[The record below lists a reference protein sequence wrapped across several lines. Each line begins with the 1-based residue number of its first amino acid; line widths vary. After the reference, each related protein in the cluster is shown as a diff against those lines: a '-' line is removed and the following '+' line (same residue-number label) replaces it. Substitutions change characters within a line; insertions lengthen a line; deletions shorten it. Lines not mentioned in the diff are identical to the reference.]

1 MTEANSA
8 LNSHS
13 QSNLQPSAQPASQP
27 NSDESTVWT
36 DPFTG
41 LEEDEL
47 TDGDF
52 SLTELFQNLADEAP
66 DIPEDLPQPP
76 EIIQVNALE
85 HVQLEPVESLASA
98 NSLHVEPTAVE
109 TAYVEP
115 TYVEPTCVE
124 PTAVETAI
132 AEVQTELEAAIVDL
146 ADSSHAVNRDLETR
160 DLEPRHLE
168 TNVQQTLDVQPY
180 LDVDNET
187 DPPNLTDLIS
197 LIQELNQCNSVLLD
211 RVSQLEEALEQSHNT
226 SKSSE
231 IPRYNPQVHGIPE
244 GWSISQE
251 QITTLTNQLEFAHQT
266 NQRQQILNEALT
278 GQLETSQERV
288 AQLEREAAFLQQRYN
303 EQTQALI
310 QAETTNQELQSR
322 LYRQQ
327 RYTLQFKAA
336 LEKCLE
342 VPPPQYEPQYEGAYE
357 GAIADATENL
367 TDTTDHSLAAYGLAA
382 PSAQIKPWSADKS
395 AAIHLPGVKPNG
407 LLDAGGSRI
416 SRVTAASA
424 PVENLN
430 LSDVELPEYLRAIA
444 RSASSANVTSA
455 TPESETPVWEET
467 NPFDARFDA
476 EFDAEMDLETDPET
490 VQPSPA
496 QSSSN
501 SLLPKA
507 LDNAVQP
514 LADLLAKA
522 MLKHGFQSNG
532 TEFVAS
538 DMPSDPAESASEPA
552 SHSEQF
558 VSGVVQ
564 PTEDLSDTS
573 QTYREADIPWDELAH
588 LVDASNPDAVRASLS
603 GDFSAFA
610 SINFDALDG
619 STDVPVVTS
628 DSSTEI
634 KQVVEPVE
642 APSIA
647 PTIEPQRKRSLAMV
661 DLPTF
666 PRMTPSRPA
675 TT

>member
-8 LNSHS
+8 FNSHS
-13 QSNLQPSAQPASQP
+13 QPSSQPASQP
-27 NSDESTVWT
+27 NADEGTVWT

-85 HVQLEPVESLASA
+85 HVQLEHVQLEPVES
-98 NSLHVEPTAVE
+98 
-109 TAYVEP
+109 
-115 TYVEPTCVE
+115 VE

-146 ADSSHAVNRDLETR
+146 ADSSHAVNRNVETQVLETQV
-160 DLEPRHLE
+160 LE
-168 TNVQQTLDVQPY
+168 TQVLETLDTQSY
-180 LDVDNET
+180 LDVDSET

-211 RVSQLEEALEQSHNT
+211 RVSQLEEALEQSSQNHP

-231 IPRYNPQVHGIPE
+231 IPRYNPQVHSIPE

-266 NQRQQILNEALT
+266 NQRQQILHEALAA
-278 GQLETSQERV
+278 QLETSQERV
-288 AQLEREAAFLQQRYN
+288 AQLEREAALGQQRYN

-342 VPPPQYEPQYEGAYE
+342 VPPPQYE

-367 TDTTDHSLAAYGLAA
+367 TDTTEQIAYELAA
-382 PSAQIKPWSADKS
+382 PSAQIKPWSADNKS
-395 AAIHLPGVKPNG
+395 AAIHLPGVKANG
-407 LLDAGGSRI
+407 LLDAGGMRF

-430 LSDVELPEYLRAIA
+430 LSGVEVPEYLRAIA
-444 RSASSANVTSA
+444 KSASSANVTSA
-455 TPESETPVWEET
+455 TPELETPEWESA
-467 NPFDARFDA
+467 NPFDAAIDS
-476 EFDAEMDLETDPET
+476 ET

-522 MLKHGFQSNG
+522 MVKHGFQNNG

-538 DMPSDPAESASEPA
+538 DVPPDQAEPMSHPEQSAT
-552 SHSEQF
+552 
-558 VSGVVQ
+558 GVVQ
-564 PTEDLSDTS
+564 PAEGLGDTS
-573 QTYREADIPWDELAH
+573 QTYQEADIPWDELAH

-603 GDFSAFA
+603 GDFSAFE
-610 SINFDALDG
+610 SIDFDALDG
-619 STDVPVVTS
+619 STGGSGGSTDAPVVTTNAP
-628 DSSTEI
+628 TEHPQQI
-634 KQVVEPVE
+634 AEPVE

-666 PRMTPSRPA
+666 PRITPSRPA